1 METKTL
7 NRETPKQKLFTG
19 IKNGKSNIVLYSQVV
34 CKEGYV
40 NIIKMF
46 DFIKGFE
53 RGDLFHFANEM
64 AKDLKG
70 KWYKTF
76 DNNSTKDYIRFCNFM
91 KIYNPTF
98 KPPKVSKEMRN
109 RKFEANLS

>member
-19 IKNGKSNIVLYSQVV
+19 TKNGKSNIVLYSQVV

-53 RGDLFHFANEM
+53 RGDLFHFFANFWW
-64 AKDLKG
+64 LKR
-70 KWYKTF
+70 WTIIRNQLHLQLRTF
-76 DNNSTKDYIRFCNFM
+76 IHRFVQQW
-91 KIYNPTF
+91 IYQA
-98 KPPKVSKEMRN
+98 R
-109 RKFEANLS
+109 